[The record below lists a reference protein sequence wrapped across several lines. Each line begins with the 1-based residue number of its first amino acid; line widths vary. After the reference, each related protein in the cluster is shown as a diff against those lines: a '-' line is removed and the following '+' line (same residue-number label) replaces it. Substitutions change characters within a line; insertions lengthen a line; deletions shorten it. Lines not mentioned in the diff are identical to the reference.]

1 VDSNRLKERIRENA
15 AEIVRLHSRIHETL
29 ADRAKSPEKRLKW
42 EQACA
47 EFHSRYDRLA
57 FPGGYAGAL
66 GRISSGDTGTIEA
79 AICFLECRPYFF
91 RSGYMFKDILRR
103 CRRAPL
109 SKEQAERLGAIE
121 EKLAAWRQRRQAK
134 NQAKKTREAKFK
146 AQNRKGGVKPGS
158 DHERRGA
165 YGDDDW

>member
-1 VDSNRLKERIRENA
+1 MDSDRLKQRIRESA

-29 ADRAKSPEKRLKW
+29 AHREKSPKKRREW

-47 EFHSRYDRLA
+47 DFHARYDGLA
-57 FPGGYAGAL
+57 FPGGYDGAL
-66 GRISSGDTGTIEA
+66 QRISSGNPEAMEA

-109 SKEQAERLGAIE
+109 SPEQAARLGAIE
-121 EKLAAWRQRRQAK
+121 ERLADWKQRKQS
-134 NQAKKTREAKFK
+134 KKVR
-146 AQNRKGGVKPGS
+146 
-158 DHERRGA
+158 
-165 YGDDDW
+165 